1 MLLVVKATQRIK
13 LREHLFPGSEG
24 EIFAPSIR
32 TTVGFCRPP
41 RVITLVAG
49 LADLAQQKV
58 APGRLYMSLWVHDW
72 GEGLVEVDPGEL
84 IYEADPT
91 LSALRADRHFREK
104 MKALA
109 GLGLIQTSP
118 RGHREHGYAL
128 LRDPHLAVL
137 ELQPQLAS
145 QEWWT
150 RWWGAFE
157 GRCREVGVDLD
168 AYRQRLRKEESAA
181 S

>member
-1 MLLVVKATQRIK
+1 MIAGVKAPQRAK
-13 LREHLFPGSEG
+13 LREDLFPNAGT
-24 EIFAPSIR
+24 EIFEPSVR

-41 RVITLVAG
+41 RIVALVAG
-49 LADLAQQKV
+49 LADLAQQKA
-58 APGRLYMSLWVHDW
+58 APGRLYVSLWTHDW
-72 GEGLVEVDPGEL
+72 GEGLVEVDPAEL

-109 GLGLIQTSP
+109 SLGLIRTSP
-118 RGHREHGYAL
+118 RGHREFGYAL

-137 ELQPQLAS
+137 ELQPQLAGNK
-145 QEWWT
+145 WWA

-168 AYRQRLRKEESAA
+168 GYRLRVKKEGAT
-181 S
+181 